1 MTTAQMADGD
11 LYQGDFDI
19 AFAFTRPNAAA
30 YRNAAGAIVLA
41 AADAP
46 RFDHLGDGT
55 ARGLLVQPG
64 EQLGQADRV
73 RLDPLMLPEDLI
85 AGRVTVLHALDMG
98 AGVVRR
104 AWYSEDAKATIDAC
118 LSIAGHHVS
127 IGLLAGYRVRRGGR
141 FEAGF
146 VRYRKHSWSLT
157 RAVAAGQVSALADEN
172 GRPLIGA

>member
-1 MTTAQMADGD
+1 MADGD
-11 LYQGDFDI
+11 LDQGDFDI
-19 AFAFTRPNAAA
+19 AFAFVRPTAAA
-30 YRNAAGAIVLA
+30 YRNGAGAIVLA
-41 AADAP
+41 AADTP

-55 ARGLLVQPG
+55 PLGLLVQPG

-85 AGRVTVLHALDMG
+85 AGRVTVFHALDIG
-98 AGVVRR
+98 TGLVRR

-118 LSIAGHHVS
+118 LSIAGHHQA
-127 IGLLAGYRVRRGGR
+127 IGVIAGFRARQGGR

-146 VRYRKHSWSLT
+146 VRYRRQSWSLT
-157 RAVAAGQVSALADEN
+157 RVLAANAGAALTDDD